1 MSARD
6 DRQYARLDG
15 DTTRVRPILE
25 LDATAYIKLLERL
38 DRETDFLLW
47 EPGERTLTV
56 DAVRARCRGVDRS
69 QGLHLVAEHNG
80 RLVGFLVSHR
90 GGVRRLRHRADFTM
104 AVLRE
109 HQQRGIGRR
118 LLESLEVWAVENG
131 ITRLELTV
139 MSHNR
144 RAITLYQNAGY
155 VREGLKTA
163 AIQIHSVPVDEL
175 VMGKLLSTS

>member
-6 DRQYARLDG
+6 PSQDALPDA

-25 LDATAYIKLLERL
+25 LDATAYIELLDRL

-56 DAVRARCRGVDRS
+56 DAVRARCRDVDRS
-69 QGLHLVAEHNG
+69 EVLHLVAEHRG

-90 GGVRRLRHRADFTM
+90 GGVRRLRHRADFSM
-104 AVLRE
+104 AVLRD
-109 HQQRGIGRR
+109 HQRRGIGRR
-118 LLESLEVWAVENG
+118 LLESLEVWAIDNG

-144 RAITLYQNAGY
+144 QAIGLYENAGF
-155 VREGLKTA
+155 VLEGRKTA
-163 AIQIHSVPVDEL
+163 AIHIDDVPVDEL
-175 VMGKLLSTS
+175 VMGKLLST

>member
-6 DRQYARLDG
+6 HGQDARLDA
-15 DTTRVRPILE
+15 DTARVRPILE
-25 LDATAYIKLLERL
+25 RDATAYIELLERL

-56 DAVRARCRGVDRS
+56 DGVHARCRDVDRS
-69 QGLHLVAEHNG
+69 EVLHLVAEHHG

-90 GGVRRLRHRADFTM
+90 GGVRRLRHRADFSM

-118 LLESLEVWAVENG
+118 LLESLDVWAVDNG

-144 RAITLYQNAGY
+144 QAIRLYEHAGF
-155 VREGLKTA
+155 VLEGRKTA
-163 AIQIHSVPVDEL
+163 AIQIDGVPIDEL
-175 VMGKLLSTS
+175 VMGKLLST